1 MQIEDVLEL
10 ISYLHV
16 VLSTMLSVSLPRAKA
31 LSRSLFNLLY
41 CGTSCRF
48 SVFKQHVV
56 R

>member
-1 MQIEDVLEL
+1 MRIDDVFEL
-10 ISYLHV
+10 ISYLRG
-16 VLSTMLSVSLPRAKA
+16 VLSTMQSVSLPRAEA
-31 LSRSLFNLLY
+31 LSCSLLNLLY